1 MKMNTILL
9 TASFLFHCYLKKM
22 YAIQHILRRIH
33 DEDKGSKTGFQIP
46 LVGDALLKDGNCM
59 TGITGGGGGGGGI
72 RRQEQF
78 YYLL

>member
-1 MKMNTILL
+1 
-9 TASFLFHCYLKKM
+9 M

-59 TGITGGGGGGGGI
+59 TGITGGGGGGG
-72 RRQEQF
+72 RNS
-78 YYLL
+78 